1 MKTLLNATLTLTLL
15 LIIGCDKSDKSDTAS
30 EQEKVKQ
37 VFTDF
42 INEIEEGNV
51 DGYFS
56 YITDDFI
63 GYDSGREPI
72 TNLDTFRIE
81 LEEFFAANTFRLT
94 NHKSE
99 EVIVRDDIA
108 IHRHRGLIT
117 IRPKADTLKIQMDA
131 KYLDI
136 LKKNESGDWK
146 IYIHSVSP
154 NN

>member
-1 MKTLLNATLTLTLL
+1 MKTLLKTALTLTLL
-15 LIIGCDKSDKSDTAS
+15 LIIGCGKSEKSDTAS

-42 INEIEEGNV
+42 ITEIEAGNV

-63 GYDSGREPI
+63 GYDAGREPI